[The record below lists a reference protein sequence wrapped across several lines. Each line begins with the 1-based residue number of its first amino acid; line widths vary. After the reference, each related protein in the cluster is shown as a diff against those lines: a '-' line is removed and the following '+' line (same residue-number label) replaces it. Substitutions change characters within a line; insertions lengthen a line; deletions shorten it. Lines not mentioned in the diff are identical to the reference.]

1 MKMNMLKED
10 EKPEDTSVDMENGKV
25 GTYFI
30 TWIYFALG

>member
-1 MKMNMLKED
+1 MKTNILKED
-10 EKPEDTSVDMENGKV
+10 EKPEDTSVENGEV